1 MSHVNVRKVHI
12 DKKGNFKMCYKI
24 SNDSYPYRT
33 DSFYENCSTL
43 EEKVLAFIEGL
54 NDDIFLTE
62 GCTGNVADTL
72 AYMVEFSKVE
82 KPLSVANFDI
92 DEFMKCFENI
102 REMSNIRYMIQIVDA
117 DGRVKSVV
125 NFKHKAFAEVC
136 NDDCLRNYWYAYR
149 IKQRLRVPYKCTARI
164 VSENFI
170 DFGNER

>member
-12 DKKGNFKMCYKI
+12 DKKGNFKMCFSI
-24 SNDSYPYRT
+24 SNDSCPYRT
-33 DSFYENCSTL
+33 TSFYEEYETI
-43 EEKVLAFIEGL
+43 EDKVLAFIDDY

-72 AYMVEFSKVE
+72 AYILEFSEIE
-82 KPLSVANFDI
+82 KPLSVENFDI
-92 DEFMKCFENI
+92 SKFMECFENI
-102 REMSNIRYMIQIVDA
+102 REMSNIRYMIQVVDEN
-117 DGRVKSVV
+117 GRIKSIV
-125 NFKHKAFAEVC
+125 NFKRKAFTEVC
-136 NDDCLRNYWYAYR
+136 NDDCLRNYWYAHR